1 MWDETGEGDRQRAG
15 GRGGTMTEDLYHD
28 IILDH
33 YRSPRNR
40 SSQLEAAD
48 VHVHHN
54 NPLCGDELDLRLRVV
69 SDGGE
74 PAIDV
79 VVYDG
84 EGCSISMASA
94 SAMTEA
100 VAGRDL
106 VDADDLAENFR
117 SMMHGDPV
125 KREDDLLD
133 GIAFQGVAK
142 FPVRVKC
149 ALLGWMA
156 LRDAIS
162 TFQQGGATHHVTH
175 EEPTL

>member
-1 MWDETGEGDRQRAG
+1 
-15 GRGGTMTEDLYHD
+15 MTEDLYHD

-33 YRSPRNR
+33 YRAPRNR
-40 SSQLEAAD
+40 APDLDGAQ

-54 NPLCGDELDLRLRVV
+54 NPLCGDELDLRLRVAP
-69 SDGGE
+69 GE
-74 PAIDV
+74 PAKIDA

-106 VDADDLAENFR
+106 ADAEDLAANFR
-117 SMMHGDPV
+117 AMMHGEPV
-125 KREDDLLD
+125 ERDDDLLD
-133 GIAFQGVAK
+133 GIAFSGVAK

-156 LRDAIS
+156 LRDAIA
-162 TFQQGGATHHVTH
+162 TFEQGEESHRVTH
-175 EEPTL
+175 EQPSL

>member
-1 MWDETGEGDRQRAG
+1 
-15 GRGGTMTEDLYHD
+15 MTEDLYHD

-40 SSQLEAAD
+40 SGELEGAD

-54 NPLCGDELDLRLRVV
+54 NPLCGDELDLRLRVADNGA
-69 SDGGE
+69 S
-74 PAIDV
+74 ARIDA

-100 VAGRDL
+100 VAGREL
-106 VDADDLAENFR
+106 VDAEDLAQSFR
-117 SMMHGDPV
+117 AMMHGDAV
-125 KREDDLLD
+125 EREDDLLD

-162 TFQQGGATHHVTH
+162 TFQQGEAISRVTH
-175 EEPTL
+175 DEPTL

>member
-1 MWDETGEGDRQRAG
+1 ML
-15 GRGGTMTEDLYHD
+15 EDLYQE

-40 SSQLEAAD
+40 SASLEPHD
-48 VHVHHN
+48 VHVHHS
-54 NPLCGDELDLRLRVV
+54 NPLCGDELDLRLRVA
-69 SDGGE
+69 DGQV
-74 PAIDV
+74 DT

-100 VAGRDL
+100 VAGRELD
-106 VDADDLAENFR
+106 DADDLAEAFR
-117 SMMHGDPV
+117 LMMHGEGL

-133 GIAFQGVAK
+133 GVAFQGVAK

-149 ALLGWMA
+149 AVLGWMA

-162 TFQQGGATHHVTH
+162 TYQKGEAEHRVTH
-175 EEPTL
+175 E

>member
-1 MWDETGEGDRQRAG
+1 MSL
-15 GRGGTMTEDLYHD
+15 EDLYQE

-40 SSQLEAAD
+40 AGKLEPHD
-48 VHVHHN
+48 VHVHHS
-54 NPLCGDELDLRLRVV
+54 NPLCGDELDLRLRVGRHNGTRPTV
-69 SDGGE
+69 D
-74 PAIDV
+74 AV
-79 VVYDG
+79 VFDG

-106 VDADDLAENFR
+106 DDADDLAEAFR
-117 SMMHGDPV
+117 LMMHGEGV

-133 GIAFQGVAK
+133 GVAFHGVAK

-156 LRDAIS
+156 LKDAIKTYS
-162 TFQQGGATHHVTH
+162 EGGAAHRVTYD
-175 EEPTL
+175 

>member
-1 MWDETGEGDRQRAG
+1 
-15 GRGGTMTEDLYHD
+15 MTEDLYHD

-33 YRSPRNR
+33 YRAPRNR
-40 SSQLEAAD
+40 SSDLTGAD

-54 NPLCGDELDLRLRVV
+54 NPLCGDELDLWLRVENGTV
-69 SDGGE
+69 AS
-74 PAIDV
+74 IDA

-100 VAGRDL
+100 VAGRELD
-106 VDADDLAENFR
+106 DAEDLAQSFR
-117 SMMHGDPV
+117 AMMHGDPV
-125 KREDDLLD
+125 AREDELLD
-133 GIAFQGVAK
+133 GVAFSGVAK

-162 TFQQGGATHHVTH
+162 TFRDGQDSNRVTH
-175 EEPTL
+175 DEPTP